1 VLRNRARRGGAT
13 RLYAEGERTGGGG
26 GRGVSGRG
34 RGGGVEG
41 GQGFCSDMRPSP
53 NSNAGYP
60 QGPDPRSSPPPPCVH
75 LPCTTFWHPPG
86 APGSAT
92 PWLMRREAPVPWA
105 SVRLLTAAPS
115 RRAPSSDVSSRSRK
129 PTGGEWLAVGAAA
142 SSEIGNARRSHN
154 LNTSHETQD

>member
-1 VLRNRARRGGAT
+1 MLIETTSIWSCHVIDQYG
-13 RLYAEGERTGGGG
+13 AEGPRECRA
-26 GRGVSGRG
+26 
-34 RGGGVEG
+34 VEG
-41 GQGFCSDMRPSP
+41 GQASCQDMLQSP
-53 NSNAGYP
+53 NLDAGYP
-60 QGPDPRSSPPPPCVH
+60 QDPDLRSSPPPPCVH

-86 APGSAT
+86 TPGSAT

-129 PTGGEWLAVGAAA
+129 PTGGELLAVGAAA